1 MTSNSH
7 GKGGWCT
14 MDQYLS
20 TVIIAVIT
28 GVFSVIT
35 LMIQKKQDK
44 VITKIDEQT
53 RFIEKEKELKRKL
66 SQKEREKDE
75 LINKIMLLILD
86 TNIFILKNTNISQD
100 IPNVFALSEEL
111 KKQYDEISA
120 DIQNIKTEYEM
131 VLNITSEF
139 HREDDNH
146 N

>member
-1 MTSNSH
+1 
-7 GKGGWCT
+7 

-20 TVIIAVIT
+20 TVIIAIIT

-66 SQKEREKDE
+66 SQKERDKDE
-75 LINKIMLLILD
+75 LINKIMLLILE
-86 TNIFILKNTNISQD
+86 TNIFILKNTNTGQE
-100 IPNVFALSEEL
+100 IPNVFELSEEL

>member
-1 MTSNSH
+1 
-7 GKGGWCT
+7 

-20 TVIIAVIT
+20 TVIIAIIT

-75 LINKIMLLILD
+75 LMNKIMLLILD
-86 TNIFILKNTNISQD
+86 TNIFILKNTNVTENIS
-100 IPNVFALSEEL
+100 NVYKISKEL

-120 DIQNIKTEYEM
+120 EIQKIKTEYEM
-131 VLNITSEF
+131 ILNITSEF
-139 HREDDNH
+139 HHEDDHHNH
-146 N
+146 HN

>member
-1 MTSNSH
+1 
-7 GKGGWCT
+7 

-28 GVFSVIT
+28 GVFSIIT

-53 RFIEKEKELKRKL
+53 KFIAREKKLKQQL
-66 SQKEREKDE
+66 IEKEREKDE

-86 TNIFILKNTNISQD
+86 TNLFILKNSDNSHSE
-100 IPNVFALSEEL
+100 VFELSEEL
-111 KKQYDEISA
+111 KKQYDQISS
-120 DIQNIKTEYEM
+120 DIQKIKTEYEM
-131 VLNITSEF
+131 VLNITAEF
-139 HREDDNH
+139 HQQDDKDN